1 MASGVKETKA
11 FLALISPH
19 YFESEWCLLEMREA
33 VKIGKKVLIAY
44 NGSLNEVG
52 KALQWIPAEFKG
64 LTKDE
69 LIMLHEDDEFFQVSK
84 KKLLARLG

>member
-1 MASGVKETKA
+1 MASGVKGTKV

-33 VKIGKKVLIAY
+33 MKIGKQVIIAY
-44 NGSLNEVG
+44 NGSTTEVA
-52 KALQWIPAEFKG
+52 KALQWIPTEFKA

-69 LIMLHEDDEFFQVSK
+69 LVMLHEDDEFFQVSK
-84 KKLLARLG
+84 KKLLARMG